1 MKWQQIKQLKKV
13 KLEANEKS
21 EMRDFLSVRIGSDAR
36 HTYRNSFLH
45 FNLFHKRNMFAGILA
60 FIILLTGGGTSYA
73 AEAAIPGDILYPVK
87 IEVNEKVMTA
97 LAHKEE
103 KLADW
108 SARQAERR
116 LEEANK
122 LAEHGRLNSD
132 NSAHL
137 AKQLK
142 KHLEKTD
149 DLVKK
154 LEEKGNIQ
162 AAAQI
167 NAHLRDLL
175 LAHIQANQTSTTTTS
190 TVVTATTTPH
200 IIVTA
205 STTVSTSTK
214 DLDDDDEDDDK
225 WEHNKLN
232 WGKLQKEIKI
242 QLASSTA
249 WQVNLENKISTS
261 TVQDYFKAKAAA
273 GVKKAAENKLEEV
286 NKYFEHKQNQLSAA
300 EKTVVQNKLTEAK
313 NVKTQADQKLN
324 DKKYSEAFELYT
336 QSMTLAQQA
345 KSLIQEAKKDDITAT
360 STKKWFVDDEDEHT
374 SSTKRISD
382 DEDRNE
388 GQKNKNKD
396 NKQNQER
403 EDEDRD

>member
-21 EMRDFLSVRIGSDAR
+21 EMRDFLSVRIGNDTR

-122 LAEHGRLNSD
+122 LAEQGRLNSD

-137 AKQLK
+137 AGQLK

-162 AAAQI
+162 AATQI

-175 LAHIQANQTSTTTTS
+175 LAHIQENQTSTTTTS
-190 TVVTATTTPH
+190 TVSTATTTQN

-205 STTVSTSTK
+205 SSTVSTSTK
-214 DLDDDDEDDDK
+214 DMDDDDENDDK
-225 WEHNKLN
+225 WEKNKLN
-232 WGKLQKEIKI
+232 WDKLKQEIKS
-242 QLASSTA
+242 QFKYLQEKHT
-249 WQVNLENKISTS
+249 NEN
-261 TVQDYFKAKAAA
+261 
-273 GVKKAAENKLEEV
+273 N
-286 NKYFEHKQNQLSAA
+286 
-300 EKTVVQNKLTEAK
+300 
-313 NVKTQADQKLN
+313 
-324 DKKYSEAFELYT
+324 
-336 QSMTLAQQA
+336 
-345 KSLIQEAKKDDITAT
+345 AT
-360 STKKWFVDDEDEHT
+360 TGTKKLLDDAYEE
-374 SSTKRISD
+374 K
-382 DEDRNE
+382 NE

-396 NKQNQER
+396 NKQNQEHE